1 MLSRP
6 NFLRVSSF
14 LWLLAAPLPG
24 AHAAELTAFTHVTV
38 IPMDGERIIDDQT
51 VLVEGDK
58 IAAMGRTGTIS
69 IPDGARQVNGTG
81 KFLLPGLSDMHAH
94 IGSHARSEDPARD
107 QALAQNQ
114 LLLYAATGVTLLRDP
129 AGSPAHFGYRE
140 RLRQGDWIGPD
151 IFFTSPIHEGAN
163 PVWDFSTKL
172 TDPEAVEPLVA
183 GYAQA
188 GYQGVK
194 IYHTLSRSVYD
205 AIVDSAHRHGLPV
218 IGHVPFSVGIE
229 YALAS
234 GQYSVEHL
242 RGYDFDG
249 VRPEALEIDGG
260 RNAERFGSW
269 MTMTDARMDELI
281 EQTVATRAWNCPTLA
296 VNRYLFDAEAREAIA
311 RHPDFHLVHPAL
323 RKRIVES
330 ERLDAIFSPDSK
342 AALRDALPRQQAF
355 IARLANANGNLLI
368 GTDSIVSAYIPGFTP
383 IDEMLAFADAGLSN
397 YEVLRIATVTAA
409 QSLGVAGSMG
419 TINMGKQANL
429 ILVDGNPLSDLQNLR
444 SIHGVML
451 RGRWL
456 AASELRAR
464 LESMADTWESNQRD

>member
-1 MLSRP
+1 MVSRP
-6 NFLRVSSF
+6 TLPMLFSF
-14 LWLLAAPLPG
+14 LWLLVALLPA
-24 AHAAELTAFTHVTV
+24 AHAAEFTAFTHVTV
-38 IPMDGERIIDDQT
+38 VPMDGERVIEDQT
-51 VLVEGDK
+51 VLVEGNT
-58 IAAMGRTGTIS
+58 ITAMGSTGTIS
-69 IPDGARQVNGTG
+69 IPNGARRVNGTG

-94 IGSHARSEDPARD
+94 IGYRGRSEEPARD
-107 QALAQNQ
+107 RALAQNQ

-140 RLRQGDWIGPD
+140 RLDQGDWFGPD
-151 IFFTSPIHEGAN
+151 VFFTSPIHEGAD
-163 PVWDFSTKL
+163 PVWDFSTKV
-172 TDPEAVEPLVA
+172 TDPEAVEPLIA

-194 IYHTLSRSVYD
+194 IYHTLSRPVYD
-205 AIVDSAHRHGLPV
+205 AIVDSARKHELPV

-249 VRPEALEIDGG
+249 VRPEALKIDGG

-269 MTMTDARMDELI
+269 MTMTDARMDELV
-281 EQTVATRAWNCPTLA
+281 EQTVATRTWNCPTLA
-296 VNRYLFDAEAREAIA
+296 VNRYLFDAGAREAIA
-311 RHPDFHLVHPAL
+311 RHPDFQLVHPIL

-330 ERLDAIFSPDSK
+330 ERLDAIFSPASK
-342 AALRDALPRQQAF
+342 EALRDALPRQQAF
-355 IARLANANGNLLI
+355 IARLANAGGNLLI

-397 YEVLRIATVTAA
+397 HDVLYIATVSAA
-409 QSLGVAGSMG
+409 QSLGVADRMG
-419 TINMGKQANL
+419 TISIGKQANL
-429 ILVDGNPLSDLQNLR
+429 VLLDANPLADLQNLR
-444 SIHGVML
+444 SIDGVMI

-456 AASELRAR
+456 AASELRER
-464 LESMADTWESNQRD
+464 LESMAETWDSGQRD